1 MPQQDSKTLS
11 FRISI
16 SLWIRIGDA
25 ARRRGL
31 TTRAFCTQVIEEYLD
46 TFAGKPVDDVNGPPV
61 RKVIDKLKK
70 SPQEG
75 A

>member
-1 MPQQDSKTLS
+1 
-11 FRISI
+11 
-16 SLWIRIGDA
+16 
-25 ARRRGL
+25 
-31 TTRAFCTQVIEEYLD
+31 VIEEYLD